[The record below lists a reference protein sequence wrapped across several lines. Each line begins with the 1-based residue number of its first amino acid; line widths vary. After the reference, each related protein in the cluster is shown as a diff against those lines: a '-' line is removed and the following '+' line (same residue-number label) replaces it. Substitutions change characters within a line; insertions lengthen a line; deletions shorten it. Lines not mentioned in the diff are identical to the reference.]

1 MNDHYYTTDPGS
13 ISAPREITGEYRGL
27 TIRFITD
34 NGVFS
39 KNEVDPGS
47 RLLIH
52 ALPDPMTGTL
62 CDIGCGWG
70 AMGVSLAKRYPLL
83 KVTMSDVNE
92 RALDLCKKNAAL
104 NRVEA
109 SILESD
115 GMKNV
120 EGVFD
125 YIITNPPIRAGKAV
139 IYRFFEEASQ
149 KLKTDGALYIVIRKQ
164 QGAASA
170 EKYLRTLFE
179 SVNTIERSGG
189 YHVLECRGP
198 IKMDKE

>member
-1 MNDHYYTTDPGS
+1 MNDHYYTTDPNS
-13 ISAPREITGEYRGL
+13 ISAPREISSEYRGL
-27 TIRFITD
+27 KIRFITD

-47 RLLIH
+47 LLLMN

-70 AMGVSLAKRYPLL
+70 AMGVSIAKKYPLL

-92 RALDLCKKNAAL
+92 RALQLCKKNAVL
-104 NRVEA
+104 NGVEVD
-109 SILESD
+109 ILESD
-115 GMKNV
+115 GMEKV

-125 YIITNPPIRAGKAV
+125 YIITNPPIRAGKLV
-139 IYRFFEEASQ
+139 IYRFFKEASE
-149 KLKTDGALYIVIRKQ
+149 KLKKDGKLYIVIRKQ

-170 EKYLRTLFE
+170 VKYLQTLFE
-179 SVNTIERSGG
+179 FVNTIERSGG
-189 YHVLECRGP
+189 YHVLECRN
-198 IKMDKE
+198 

>member
-1 MNDHYYTTDPGS
+1 MNDHYYTTDPNS
-13 ISAPREITGEYRGL
+13 ISAPREISSEYRGL
-27 TIRFITD
+27 KIRFITD

-47 RLLIH
+47 LLLMN

-70 AMGVSLAKRYPLL
+70 AMGVSIAKKYPLL

-92 RALDLCKKNAAL
+92 RALQLCKKNAVL
-104 NRVEA
+104 NGVEA
-109 SILESD
+109 DILESD
-115 GMKNV
+115 GMEKV

-125 YIITNPPIRAGKAV
+125 YIITNPPIRAGKLV
-139 IYRFFEEASQ
+139 IYRFFKEASE
-149 KLKTDGALYIVIRKQ
+149 KLKKDGKLYIVIRKQ

-170 EKYLRTLFE
+170 VKYLLTLFE
-179 SVNTIERSGG
+179 FVNTIERSGG
-189 YHVLECRGP
+189 YHVLECRN
-198 IKMDKE
+198 

>member
-1 MNDHYYTTDPGS
+1 MNDHYYTTDPNS
-13 ISAPREITGEYRGL
+13 ISAPREISSEYRGL
-27 TIRFITD
+27 KIRFITD

-47 RLLIH
+47 LLLMN

-70 AMGVSLAKRYPLL
+70 AMGVSIAKKYPLL

-92 RALDLCKKNAAL
+92 RALQLCKKNAVL
-104 NRVEA
+104 NGVEA
-109 SILESD
+109 DILESD
-115 GMKNV
+115 GMEKV

-125 YIITNPPIRAGKAV
+125 YIITNPPIRAGKLV
-139 IYRFFEEASQ
+139 IYRFFKEASE
-149 KLKTDGALYIVIRKQ
+149 KLKKDGKLYIVIRKQ

-170 EKYLRTLFE
+170 VKYLQTLFE
-179 SVNTIERSGG
+179 FVNTIERSGG
-189 YHVLECRGP
+189 YHVLECRN
-198 IKMDKE
+198 